1 MKALRWILGA
11 VLVVGALVAAFAIGL
26 PYLGPYIGEGAP
38 GHGPTVGEKLGSLRA
53 ERAALQARAGGEER
67 VELVQAFRT
76 ASLLSD
82 AVMIRGEADRE
93 RAFDRLPA
101 ERRQAFAAADALHA
115 ALRDALVH
123 PGAGARQQVLAAVQP
138 AQEALERLG
147 GMDDL
152 PLVLQY
158 RPRFVP
164 PRRATGEL
172 TLAPAAPA
180 APPGSAAIPLDAG
193 GRRAAPEPA
202 VPTVPR
208 YAPSF
213 VAASD
218 DDPPVAIEIVGLR
231 LASDRAAPPT
241 LAIGSWRGT
250 ATVAPERLRF
260 AVPRSAFATEAGRT
274 TFVNGVLSV
283 RHESRTSTFDLLFT
297 VLPDRPGSFALD
309 QKVRTTVP
317 ESRTLV
323 SPEVLAR
330 GGPGETRWVQRCFDP
345 PDGWRFDMNRRRVV
359 VVERLASEDDIPDPT
374 LNGGS
379 VEFATDGPQ
388 GQICVIVTAKPATKT
403 AKTATIGRFE
413 ATLERD
419 RLEDRTVHSGVRALD
434 WREAVRVPLDPGAT
448 EWKLY
453 VRLFDEID
461 REFEGKTSEGMPFL
475 RITPDAGGA
484 GLVLQADPQAAP

>member
-11 VLVVGALVAAFAIGL
+11 ALVVGALVAAAAIGL
-26 PYLGPYIGEGAP
+26 PYVGDGVP

-53 ERAALQARAGGEER
+53 ERAALQARADGEAR
-67 VELVQAFRT
+67 MELVQAFRI

-82 AVMIRGEADRE
+82 AVMARGEADRE
-93 RAFDRLPA
+93 RPFDRLPV
-101 ERRQAFAAADALHA
+101 ERRQVIASAEALNAALKDALA
-115 ALRDALVH
+115 H
-123 PGAGARQQVLAAVQP
+123 PGEGARQLVLAAVRP
-138 AQEALERLG
+138 AQEALERLAG
-147 GMDDL
+147 TDDL
-152 PLVLQY
+152 PLVLQFT
-158 RPRFVP
+158 PRFVP

-172 TLAPAAPA
+172 TLAPAVPA
-180 APPGSAAIPLDAG
+180 APPSPPSSGATLPLDAG
-193 GRRAAPEPA
+193 GRRAAAEPA

-218 DDPPVAIEIVGLR
+218 DDPPVVVEIVGLR
-231 LASDRAAPPT
+231 LAQERAAPPT
-241 LAIGSWRGT
+241 LTIGSWRGI

-260 AVPRSAFATEAGRT
+260 AVPRSAFATETART
-274 TFVNGVLSV
+274 TFVSGGLNV
-283 RHESRTSTFDLLFT
+283 RHESRTIAFELLFT
-297 VLPDRPGSFALD
+297 VLPDRPGVFALD
-309 QKVRTTVP
+309 QKIRTTVP

-345 PDGWRFDMNRRRVV
+345 PDGWRFDMSRRKVI
-359 VVERLASEDDIPDPT
+359 VVEKLASEDDVPDPT
-374 LNGGS
+374 LNGGT
-379 VEFATDGPQ
+379 VEFASDGRP

-419 RLEDRTVHSGVRALD
+419 RVEDRAIQSGVRALD
-434 WREAVRVPLDPGAT
+434 WREAVRVPLDPAAV

-461 REFEGKTSEGMPFL
+461 REFEGKAAVGTPFL
-475 RITPDAGGA
+475 HVTNDPGGGA
-484 GLVLQADPQAAP
+484 LILQADPQATP

>member
-1 MKALRWILGA
+1 VKALRWILGA
-11 VLVVGALVAAFAIGL
+11 ALVVGALVAAVAIGL
-26 PYLGPYIGEGAP
+26 PYIGDGVP

-53 ERAALQARAGGEER
+53 QRAALQARADGEAR
-67 VELVQAFRT
+67 MELVQPFRT

-82 AVMIRGEADRE
+82 AVMARGEADRE
-93 RAFDRLPA
+93 RAFDRLPI
-101 ERRQAFAAADALHA
+101 ERRQAFAAAEVLNAALKDALA
-115 ALRDALVH
+115 H
-123 PGAGARQQVLAAVQP
+123 PGEGARQLVRAAVRP

-147 GMDDL
+147 STDDQ
-152 PLVLQY
+152 PLVLQFT
-158 RPRFVP
+158 PRFVP

-172 TLAPAAPA
+172 TLAPAAPTGPPN
-180 APPGSAAIPLDAG
+180 APSNGTAVPLDAG
-193 GRRAAPEPA
+193 GRRTSAEPT

-231 LASDRAAPPT
+231 LASERTAPPT
-241 LAIGSWRGT
+241 LTIGSWRGI

-260 AVPRSAFATEAGRT
+260 AVPRSAFATETART
-274 TFVNGVLSV
+274 TFVSGVLSV
-283 RHESRTSTFDLLFT
+283 RHESRTTAFELLFT

-317 ESRTLV
+317 ESQTLV

-345 PDGWRFDMNRRRVV
+345 PDGWRFDMSRRRVI
-359 VVERLASEDDIPDPT
+359 VVEKLGSDEDIPDPT

-379 VEFATDGPQ
+379 VEFANDGRP
-388 GQICVIVTAKPATKT
+388 GQICVTVTAKPATKT

-419 RLEDRTVHSGVRALD
+419 RAEDRTVQSGVRALD
-434 WREAVRVPLDPGAT
+434 WREAVRVPLDPSAL

-461 REFEGKTSEGMPFL
+461 RQFEGKTSAGTPFL
-475 RITPDAGGA
+475 HITTDPGDGA
-484 GLVLQADPQAAP
+484 LILQADPRAVP